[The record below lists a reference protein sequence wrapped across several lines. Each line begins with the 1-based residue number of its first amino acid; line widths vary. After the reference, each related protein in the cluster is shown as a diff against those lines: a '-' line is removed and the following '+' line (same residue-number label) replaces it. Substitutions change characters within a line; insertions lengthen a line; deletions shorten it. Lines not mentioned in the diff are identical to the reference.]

1 MASLRIEVPP
11 LPLAPRWAVVSWI
24 AALHLLNGRGD
35 FADGYLMELV
45 GLVLEGW
52 EVKA

>member
-1 MASLRIEVPP
+1 MATLRIEPP
-11 LPLAPRWAVVSWI
+11 RRQPAPRWAVVSWI

-35 FADGYLMELV
+35 FADGYLLELV

-52 EVKA
+52 EAKA